1 MNNQCLSCQTV
12 ETDLKL
18 TGGYHSQCSQK
29 LFGTARPPKVPFGT
43 PDIAVEAQKMVGRMS
58 ISGIQPKLS
67 LIHERK
73 SHQLTVVES
82 GGAYILKP
90 QTERFESL
98 PENENL
104 CMCMASSYG
113 IAVPSHGLIPLL
125 DDRLAYLVKRF
136 DRLDDG
142 TSKLQQEDFQ
152 QLLQTSDK
160 YDGSYEKIANVI
172 KKYSNVPGLDLVEL
186 FERAL
191 LNYVVGNGDAHLKN
205 FSLIKEESI
214 GYHLSPVYDLANSR
228 LVLPEE
234 REEICL
240 SLQGKRNRFSRKDFI
255 KLAEHFGLTNK
266 QSANSLDRLND
277 INPVFEN
284 MIEESFL
291 NKRSRD
297 GFLEIYRK
305 RMKRI
310 FR

>member
-1 MNNQCLSCQTV
+1 MNDQCLSCQNI

-18 TGGYHSQCSQK
+18 TGGYHPRCSRK
-29 LFGTARPPKVPFGT
+29 LFGTVRPPKVPFST
-43 PDIAVEAQKMVGRMS
+43 PDIAGEAQKMVGRMS

-73 SHQLTVVES
+73 SHQLTVIER
-82 GGAYILKP
+82 GGSYILKP

-104 CMCMASSYG
+104 CMCSASAYG
-113 IAVPSHGLIPLL
+113 IAVPSHALIPLS
-125 DDRLAYLVKRF
+125 DGKLAYLVKRF
-136 DRLDDG
+136 DRLEDG
-142 TSKLQQEDFQ
+142 TKLQQEDFQ
-152 QLLQTSDK
+152 QLLQNNDK

-191 LNYVVGNGDAHLKN
+191 LNYVLGNGDAHLKN
-205 FSLIKEESI
+205 FSLIKEEGI
-214 GYHLSPVYDLANSR
+214 GYHLSPVYDLVNSR
-228 LVLPEE
+228 LVLPAE
-234 REEICL
+234 REEMCL
-240 SLQGKRNRFSRKDFI
+240 SLQGKKNRFSRKNFI

-266 QSANSLDRLND
+266 QSANSLLRLHD
-277 INPVFEN
+277 ITPAIEK

-291 NKRSRD
+291 NERLKDR
-297 GFLEIYRK
+297 FLEIYRK
-305 RMKRI
+305 RLERI